1 MPIPKQMLCAAL
13 AAGCFIH
20 TAPAEA
26 RFGKGGG
33 GSPSSSSHSSGGGS
47 HSSGSPSSG
56 GASSSGGG
64 GPAWMPHFHGA
75 SERPRVHDATPVGR
89 DSDGSSPGG
98 GRGGGGKDPG
108 PRRPVF
114 VPGSVWMSPSEF
126 YGAYG
131 YRPHPVATQEPD
143 EPSHPVM
150 VRMGVEGYAVRA
162 GGGLGFNLGIEE
174 RRWGVSTRLT
184 GLSLDPDDGSE
195 GRDHIQLAEAH
206 VTFSPLAGEH
216 GRLRLEGGVAAA
228 RAPDVTFVGPSLA
241 MSFERC
247 LFGPFDVE
255 GRVQWVPVPHLQLDG
270 QAGLAVHLGVLT
282 LRGGW
287 RALLLDDRGL
297 VDGEV
302 HREAMGGPF
311 GGVGL
316 NF

>member
-1 MPIPKQMLCAAL
+1 MPIPKQMQCAAL
-13 AAGCFIH
+13 AAGCFIY

-33 GSPSSSSHSSGGGS
+33 GGS
-47 HSSGSPSSG
+47 HSSGSHSSSGSYSSG
-56 GASSSGGG
+56 GD
-64 GPAWMPHFHGA
+64 GPAWMPHVHGA
-75 SERPRVHDATPVGR
+75 SEGPRVHDATPVGR
-89 DSDGSSPGG
+89 DSNGGGGGG
-98 GRGGGGKDPG
+98 GRDPG

-114 VPGSVWMSPSEF
+114 VPGTGWIYPSGF
-126 YGAYG
+126 YGAYD
-131 YRPHPVATQEPD
+131 YRPHRMVTQELD
-143 EPSHPVM
+143 EPNHPVM
-150 VRMGVEGYAVRA
+150 VRMGVDGYMVRA
-162 GGGLGFNLGIEE
+162 GGGVGFNLGIEE
-174 RRWGVSTRLT
+174 KRWGVSTRLT
-184 GLSLDPDDGSE
+184 GLSLDPDDGSAD
-195 GRDHIQLAEAH
+195 RDHIQLAEAH
-206 VTFSPLAGEH
+206 VTYSPLAGEH

-228 RAPDVTFVGPSLA
+228 RAPDATFVGPSMA

-287 RALLLDDRGL
+287 RGLLLDDRGL

-302 HREAMGGPF
+302 HRDAMGGPF